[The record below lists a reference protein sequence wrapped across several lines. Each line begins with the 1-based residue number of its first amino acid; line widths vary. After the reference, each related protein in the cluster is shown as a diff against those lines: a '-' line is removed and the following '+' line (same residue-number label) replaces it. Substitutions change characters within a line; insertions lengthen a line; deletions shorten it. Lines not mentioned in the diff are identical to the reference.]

1 MGLPVLDD
9 TTDLAQRAPR
19 SGVRCRRADPGRGW
33 SRCRCRLVRSRRHP
47 AGSGRDRGRRGARDP
62 RRLGGDRLCHRLHL
76 AAQLGPLLFPT
87 ITTPQTVDLVLSLAA
102 GLVGYAVG
110 AGILLAPSMPEFTP
124 PTPVDLARFEAEARG
139 QLRGIDPDAPGAFER
154 ATAVL
159 ARVNQQ
165 LSMYSPWGPG
175 STDDQRSGPPASLL
189 ELQAELAE
197 TARTAAMKA
206 GARRVTITMTRRHP
220 RRGRVRRPFCHRR
233 RPAAAA
239 TRRRLTVTPPTHRRT
254 RDPL

>member
-1 MGLPVLDD
+1 MLLGAAFGAAGQLLVAGGLV
-9 TTDLAQRAPR
+9 ASA
-19 SGVRCRRADPGRGW
+19 GW
-33 SRCRCRLVRSRRHP
+33 SGPVVTLLAPAAVAVVAALVIR
-47 AGSGRDRGRRGARDP
+47 AGWGATGYGIG
-62 RRLGGDRLCHRLHL
+62 LIF
-76 AAQLGPLLFPT
+76 AAQLGPLLLPT

-110 AGILLAPSMPEFTP
+110 AGILLAPSMPDITP

-159 ARVNQQ
+159 GRVNQQ

-175 STDDQRSGPPASLL
+175 STDDQRSGPPASLV

-197 TARTAAMKA
+197 TARTTALKA
-206 GARRVTITMTRRHP
+206 GARRVTITMSEGIHVEAVFGDASAADEGQSL
-220 RRGRVRRPFCHRR
+220 GRS
-233 RPAAAA
+233 
-239 TRRRLTVTPPTHRRT
+239 T
-254 RDPL
+254 

>member
-1 MGLPVLDD
+1 MWGSPFSTTRPIWLNVLLGAAFGAAGQILVAGGLV
-9 TTDLAQRAPR
+9 AGA
-19 SGVRCRRADPGRGW
+19 GW
-33 SRCRCRLVRSRRHP
+33 SGPVVTLLAPAAIAVVAALVIR
-47 AGSGRDRGRRGARDP
+47 AGWGAT
-62 RRLGGDRLCHRLHL
+62 GYAIGFIL

-124 PTPVDLARFEAEARG
+124 PTPVDRARFEAEARG

-206 GARRVTITMTRRHP
+206 GARRVTITMSEGIHVEAVFGDPSAADDGQPP
-220 RRGRVRRPFCHRR
+220 R
-233 RPAAAA
+233 
-239 TRRRLTVTPPTHRRT
+239 
-254 RDPL
+254 PLDVD

>member
-1 MGLPVLDD
+1 MWGSPFSTTRPIWLNVLLGAAFGAAGQILVAGGLV
-9 TTDLAQRAPR
+9 AGA
-19 SGVRCRRADPGRGW
+19 GW
-33 SRCRCRLVRSRRHP
+33 SGPVVTLLAPAAIAVVAALVIR
-47 AGSGRDRGRRGARDP
+47 AGWGAT
-62 RRLGGDRLCHRLHL
+62 GYAIGFIV

-175 STDDQRSGPPASLL
+175 STDNQRSGPPASLL
-189 ELQAELAE
+189 ELQGELAE

-206 GARRVTITMTRRHP
+206 GARRVTITMTEGIHVEAVFGDPSATDDGQPP
-220 RRGRVRRPFCHRR
+220 R
-233 RPAAAA
+233 
-239 TRRRLTVTPPTHRRT
+239 
-254 RDPL
+254 PLDVD

>member
-1 MGLPVLDD
+1 MWGSPFSTTRPIWLNVLLGAAFGAAGQILVAGGLV
-9 TTDLAQRAPR
+9 AGA
-19 SGVRCRRADPGRGW
+19 GW
-33 SRCRCRLVRSRRHP
+33 SGPVVTLLAPAAIAVVAALVIR
-47 AGSGRDRGRRGARDP
+47 AGWGAT
-62 RRLGGDRLCHRLHL
+62 GYAIGFIL

-206 GARRVTITMTRRHP
+206 GARRVTITMSEGIHVEAVFGDP
-220 RRGRVRRPFCHRR
+220 S
-233 RPAAAA
+233 A
-239 TRRRLTVTPPTHRRT
+239 TDDGQPPPP
-254 RDPL
+254 PLDVD

>member
-1 MGLPVLDD
+1 MWGSSFSTTRPIWLNVLLGAAFGAAGQILVAGGLV
-9 TTDLAQRAPR
+9 AGA
-19 SGVRCRRADPGRGW
+19 GW
-33 SRCRCRLVRSRRHP
+33 SGPVVTLLAPAAIAVVAALVIR
-47 AGSGRDRGRRGARDP
+47 AGWGAT
-62 RRLGGDRLCHRLHL
+62 GYAIGFIV

-175 STDDQRSGPPASLL
+175 STDNQRSGPPASLL
-189 ELQAELAE
+189 ELQGELAE

-206 GARRVTITMTRRHP
+206 GARRVTITMTEGIHVEAVFGDPSATDDGQPP
-220 RRGRVRRPFCHRR
+220 R
-233 RPAAAA
+233 
-239 TRRRLTVTPPTHRRT
+239 
-254 RDPL
+254 PLDVD

>member
-1 MGLPVLDD
+1 MWGSPFSTTRPIWLNVLLGAAFGAAGQILVAGGLV
-9 TTDLAQRAPR
+9 AGA
-19 SGVRCRRADPGRGW
+19 GW
-33 SRCRCRLVRSRRHP
+33 SGPVVTLLAPAAIAVVAALVIR
-47 AGSGRDRGRRGARDP
+47 AGWGAT
-62 RRLGGDRLCHRLHL
+62 GYAIGFIL

-154 ATAVL
+154 ATSVL

-206 GARRVTITMTRRHP
+206 GARRVTITMSEGIHVEAVFGDPSPDDGQPP
-220 RRGRVRRPFCHRR
+220 R
-233 RPAAAA
+233 
-239 TRRRLTVTPPTHRRT
+239 
-254 RDPL
+254 PLDVD

>member
-1 MGLPVLDD
+1 MWGSPFSTTRPIWLNVLLGAAFGAAGQLLIAGGLV
-9 TTDLAQRAPR
+9 ASA
-19 SGVRCRRADPGRGW
+19 GW
-33 SRCRCRLVRSRRHP
+33 SGPVVTLLAPAAVAVIAALVVR
-47 AGSGRDRGRRGARDP
+47 AGWGATGYAIG
-62 RRLGGDRLCHRLHL
+62 LIV
-76 AAQLGPLLFPT
+76 AAQLGPLLLPT
-87 ITTPQTVDLVLSLAA
+87 IATPQTVDLVLSLAA

-124 PTPVDLARFEAEARG
+124 PTPIDLARFEAEARG

-159 ARVNQQ
+159 GRVNQQ

-197 TARTAAMKA
+197 TARTAALKA
-206 GARRVTITMTRRHP
+206 GARRVTITMSDGIHVEAVF
-220 RRGRVRRPFCHRR
+220 GDAS
-233 RPAAAA
+233 AADEAQ
-239 TRRRLTVTPPTHRRT
+239 PSG
-254 RDPL
+254 PLDVD

>member
-1 MGLPVLDD
+1 MWGSPFSTMRPIWLNVLLGAAFGAAGQLLIAGGLV
-9 TTDLAQRAPR
+9 ASA
-19 SGVRCRRADPGRGW
+19 GW
-33 SRCRCRLVRSRRHP
+33 SGPVVTLLAPAAVAVVAALVVR
-47 AGSGRDRGRRGARDP
+47 AGWGATGYAIG
-62 RRLGGDRLCHRLHL
+62 LIV
-76 AAQLGPLLFPT
+76 AAQLGPLLLPT

-110 AGILLAPSMPEFTP
+110 AGILLAPSMPEFTS
-124 PTPVDLARFEAEARG
+124 PTPIDLARFEAEARG

-159 ARVNQQ
+159 GRVNQQ

-197 TARTAAMKA
+197 TARTAALKA
-206 GARRVTITMTRRHP
+206 GARRVTITMSDGIHLEAVFGDASAVDEAQP
-220 RRGRVRRPFCHRR
+220 SG
-233 RPAAAA
+233 
-239 TRRRLTVTPPTHRRT
+239 
-254 RDPL
+254 PLDVD

>member
-1 MGLPVLDD
+1 M
-9 TTDLAQRAPR
+9 
-19 SGVRCRRADPGRGW
+19 
-33 SRCRCRLVRSRRHP
+33 
-47 AGSGRDRGRRGARDP
+47 
-62 RRLGGDRLCHRLHL
+62 
-76 AAQLGPLLFPT
+76 
-87 ITTPQTVDLVLSLAA
+87 LSLVA

-175 STDDQRSGPPASLL
+175 STTTSDRVL
-189 ELQAELAE
+189 
-197 TARTAAMKA
+197 
-206 GARRVTITMTRRHP
+206 RRVCSSCRRSSPRRHGP
-220 RRGRVRRPFCHRR
+220 RR
-233 RPAAAA
+233 
-239 TRRRLTVTPPTHRRT
+239 
-254 RDPL
+254 

>member
-1 MGLPVLDD
+1 MWGSPFSTTRPIWLNVLLGAAFGAAGQILVAGGLV
-9 TTDLAQRAPR
+9 AGA
-19 SGVRCRRADPGRGW
+19 GW
-33 SRCRCRLVRSRRHP
+33 SGPVVTLLAPAAIAVVAALVIR
-47 AGSGRDRGRRGARDP
+47 AGWGAT
-62 RRLGGDRLCHRLHL
+62 GYAIGFIL

-206 GARRVTITMTRRHP
+206 GARRVTITMSEGIHVEAVFGDPSAGDDGQPP
-220 RRGRVRRPFCHRR
+220 R
-233 RPAAAA
+233 
-239 TRRRLTVTPPTHRRT
+239 
-254 RDPL
+254 PLDVD